1 MTKLTKRVVENL
13 APEPKERIVWDQ
25 ELSGFG
31 IRIYPTGRKVYIVQ
45 YRSFGRTRR
54 KNLGQH
60 GVLTADEA
68 RKDAKLVQAD
78 VARGGDPSAERKAKL
93 RSPTV
98 AQLGE
103 RFLTDYVALH
113 CKPTTQRDYA
123 SIIRRTI
130 GPILGPIKATEITRT
145 DIIHF
150 HHLKRATPYRA
161 NRSVAILSKMLN
173 VAEDWGLRPFG
184 SNPAIRIKKYREEEK
199 KRYLKDEEQARLGE
213 VLFDGLEA
221 GEYSEYVV
229 AAFYLLLLTGCRL
242 KEIQTLKWE
251 YVTPRHLE
259 LPDSKTGRRRIPLPQ
274 EACEVLAA
282 LPRRVGNPY
291 VILGDKPD
299 GYYNDLQKPWRKI
312 RAKAGL
318 EDVRL
323 HDLRHTYAS
332 VAVMNGIDP
341 FTLKEIMGHKNLSTT
356 LRYAHLSDEV
366 VQRAAGQIANRLAG
380 ALRRKPKGPPALQ
393 LVGK

>member
-1 MTKLTKRVVENL
+1 MTKLTKRVVECL
-13 APEPKERIVWDQ
+13 VPEAKERFVWDQ

-31 IRIYPTGRKVYIVQ
+31 IRIYPTGRKIYVVQ
-45 YRSFGRTRR
+45 YRSYGRTRR

-68 RKDAKLVQAD
+68 RREAKLVQAD
-78 VARGGDPSAERKAKL
+78 VARGGDPSAEHRIKMQ
-93 RSPTV
+93 SPTI
-98 AQLGE
+98 ADLGE
-103 RFLTDYVALH
+103 RFLSDYVALH
-113 CKPTTQRDYA
+113 CKPKTQQDYA
-123 SIIRRTI
+123 SIIRKTI
-130 GPILGPIKATEITRT
+130 CPVIGSIKVTEITRT
-145 DIIHF
+145 DIINF
-150 HHLKRATPYRA
+150 HHVKRDTPYRA
-161 NRSVAILSKMLN
+161 NRCVALLSKMLN
-173 VAEDWGLRPFG
+173 LAEDWGLRPFG
-184 SNPAIRIKKYREEEK
+184 TNPARRIKKYREEEK

-213 VLFDGLEA
+213 VLFDGLET

-229 AAFYLLLLTGCRL
+229 AAFYLLMLTGCRL

-251 YVTPRHLE
+251 YVTPHHLE
-259 LPDSKTGRRRIPLPQ
+259 LPDSKTGRRRIPLPA
-274 EACEVLAA
+274 EAYDVLEA
-282 LPRRVGNPY
+282 LPRRAGNPY

-341 FTLKEIMGHKNLSTT
+341 FTLKVS
-356 LRYAHLSDEV
+356 V
-366 VQRAAGQIANRLAG
+366 V
-380 ALRRKPKGPPALQ
+380 PPPPSAP
-393 LVGK
+393 